1 MWDVAKHPP
10 TSSGASRLDV
20 PRGAETEACVPREEC
35 SARWRRPIGAGFSR
49 HPPRCHSHRLGPS
62 PRCRRCGRC
71 SARERSSL
79 AGCALRPAHRCIETY
94 ARCVRST
101 IPRNSGIFFFRRR
114 VGVEFYLTLPYIPLY
129 AHWRV
134 ACWYEDMAQDKAQ
147 TGSQPGEHS
156 ISSEGV
162 ELNRVRRA
170 RAGATSAKAAASLQ
184 YGLKHGW

>member
-1 MWDVAKHPP
+1 MKDISCQCPLRTFHD
-10 TSSGASRLDV
+10 SLDF
-20 PRGAETEACVPREEC
+20 R
-35 SARWRRPIGAGFSR
+35 AGFLFS
-49 HPPRCHSHRLGPS
+49 S
-62 PRCRRCGRC
+62 PKK
-71 SARERSSL
+71 L
-79 AGCALRPAHRCIETY
+79 T
-94 ARCVRST
+94 
-101 IPRNSGIFFFRRR
+101 
-114 VGVEFYLTLPYIPLY
+114 TLPYIPLY

-134 ACWYEDMAQDKAQ
+134 ACWYEDKAQDKAQ

>member
-1 MWDVAKHPP
+1 MSNPLP
-10 TSSGASRLDV
+10 M
-20 PRGAETEACVPREEC
+20 PRVGQPD
-35 SARWRRPIGAGFSR
+35 
-49 HPPRCHSHRLGPS
+49 
-62 PRCRRCGRC
+62 
-71 SARERSSL
+71 
-79 AGCALRPAHRCIETY
+79 TY

-101 IPRNSGIFFFRRR
+101 IPWIFLGFLFSSPSK
-114 VGVEFYLTLPYIPLY
+114 EEINHLTLHPTVRTL
-129 AHWRV
+129 AGRV
-134 ACWYEDMAQDKAQ
+134 LDKAQDKAQ